1 MRKKK
6 FGKLAFLVIAALII
20 IGVGSREMLLNYFS
34 LFNGGGNIV
43 KPFKNKN
50 SKEPVNILVMGVD
63 IGTPGAKKEI
73 NRRRTD
79 TIILVNYNPVA
90 EKVNLISIPRD
101 TLIEING
108 KKQKINAA
116 HAIGGVAYLIESVE
130 QILNL
135 RVNYYGKVD
144 YKGFREIIDAIGGVD
159 MKISRNMNYDDK
171 GQNLHI
177 HFKKG
182 ETVRLDGKKA
192 EEFFRWRKNNDG
204 TGFATGDLGRIQ
216 NQHLFIEKVVQ
227 KLKSPAII
235 TRIPS
240 ILKALPK
247 YVETNMPANDVIKYG
262 TLITKLEQDSM
273 NMKTLQGDLATI
285 DGVSYLVYDERKN
298 QDILALLKEEKE
310 TIAKEKDINKGKLK
324 IKVLNGTKIN
334 GLAGNFAKELK
345 IDGYPTVDIG
355 NTKEAVNS
363 SVIVYGLDK
372 KYEAAVKKEF
382 KIENIIFE
390 SNNPKEYDIVV
401 VLGEDFK
408 SE

>member
-1 MRKKK
+1 MKKK
-6 FGKLAFLVIAALII
+6 NFKKLAFLVITMLVI
-20 IGVGSREMLLNYFS
+20 IGVGSRQMLLNYFS
-34 LFNGGGNIV
+34 QFNGGGNII

-50 SKEPVNILVMGVD
+50 SKEPVNILLMGVD
-63 IGTPGAKKEI
+63 IGTPGAREEN

-79 TIILVNYNPVA
+79 TIILVNYNPKT

-135 RVNYYGKVD
+135 RVNYYGKID
-144 YKGFREIIDAIGGVD
+144 YKGFREIIDAIGGVE
-159 MKISRNMNYDDK
+159 MKITRNMKYDDK

-177 HFKKG
+177 NFKKG
-182 ETVRLDGKKA
+182 ETVHLDGKKA

-204 TGFATGDLGRIQ
+204 TGFATGDIGRIQ

-240 ILKALPK
+240 IFKALPK
-247 YVETNMPANDVIKYG
+247 YVETNMPANEIIKYG
-262 TLITKLEQDSM
+262 TFVTKLEQDNI
-273 NMKTLQGDLATI
+273 NMKTLQGDFATI
-285 DGVSYLVYDERKN
+285 GGVSYLVYDENKN
-298 QDILALLKEEKE
+298 QDILTLLKEDGE
-310 TIAKEKDINKGKLK
+310 TIDKKIDFNKEKIK

-345 IDGYPTVDIG
+345 TDGYPTVDIG
-355 NTKEAVNS
+355 NTQKSVNS

-372 KYEAAVKKEF
+372 KYESAVKKEF
-382 KIENIIFE
+382 KIDNIVFE
-390 SNNPKEYDIVV
+390 SKNPKEYDIVV

-408 SE
+408 SR